1 MQASISVIVTFA
13 YSYGGPFDRDF
24 PADTP
29 IVTVWDAAIN
39 HFRLANEATSAFY
52 LTDRDQRVSEA
63 ATIGE
68 VAGSAPNVVLKL
80 VHR

>member
-13 YSYGGPFDRDF
+13 YGYGGPLDRDF

-29 IVTVWDAAIN
+29 ILAVRDAAIN
-39 HFRLANEATSAFY
+39 HFRLATEPTSDFN
-52 LTDRDQRVSEA
+52 LTHRDQRVSEA

-68 VAGSAPNVVLKL
+68 VAGDAPNVVLKL
-80 VHR
+80 VQR